1 MEPVTEDRCM
11 CTPILDECDTACT
24 GNWCSGSVFR
34 TRSQN
39 LACHFF
45 MVKCADQSVNESSG
59 LLIFFTVASECR
71 SELLVVLS
79 SFLRPQLCLLYLILV
94 YTLFMA
100 LVFASLLG
108 ALQLP
113 VM

>member
-1 MEPVTEDRCM
+1 MSATLHVLE
-11 CTPILDECDTACT
+11 T
-24 GNWCSGSVFR
+24 GALAQIFR

-39 LACHFF
+39 LACLSHFF

-79 SFLRPQLCLLYLILV
+79 SLLRPQLCLLYLTLV